1 MGKENLR
8 QKYIDIIMKNKYGSD
23 DPKYDSQ
30 NLAFLES
37 LQLEELARLAD
48 GECDF
53 GDDEFELGGE
63 VDDIDDLDYT
73 NTEIYGEM

>member
-37 LQLEELARLAD
+37 LQLEELARLAESD
-48 GECDF
+48 YDF

>member
-37 LQLEELARLAD
+37 LQLEELARLAEGD
-48 GECDF
+48 YDF